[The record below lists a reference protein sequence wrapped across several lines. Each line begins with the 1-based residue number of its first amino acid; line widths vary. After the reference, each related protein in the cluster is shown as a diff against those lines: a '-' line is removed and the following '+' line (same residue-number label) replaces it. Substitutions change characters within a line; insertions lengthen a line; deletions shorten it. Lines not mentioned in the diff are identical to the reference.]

1 MSELE
6 DMLKAILF
14 LVWVAYVTIMCI
26 QVGFEAEEALD
37 VMTAFMVWAF
47 TVGISSAIFGDR

>member
-6 DMLKAILF
+6 DMLKGIVF

-37 VMTAFMVWAF
+37 VMTASMVWAF